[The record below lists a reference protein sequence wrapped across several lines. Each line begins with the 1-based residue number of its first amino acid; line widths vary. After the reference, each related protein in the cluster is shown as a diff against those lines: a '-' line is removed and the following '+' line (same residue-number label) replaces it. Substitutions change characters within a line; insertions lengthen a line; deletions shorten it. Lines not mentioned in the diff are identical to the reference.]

1 MTRWQ
6 EADLKIKPKG
16 PANVWIGSGLPVTHT
31 ETPMPP
37 VKPPRIQNPKFVV
50 RLPDDL
56 RDQIKEVAYRN
67 RRSMNS
73 ELILAV
79 EAHLRAEAIKKAFG
93 GV

>member
-1 MTRWQ
+1 MAIFT
-6 EADLKIKPKG
+6 
-16 PANVWIGSGLPVTHT
+16 TT
-31 ETPMPP
+31 TTMPP
-37 VKPPRIQNPKFVV
+37 VKPPRVQNPKFVV

-79 EAHLRAEAIKKAFG
+79 EVERKENAIG
-93 GV
+93 GESITVWREIESYCSCSICFYTS